1 MQDIPSTLI
10 KLLWTARL
18 FAVFSCLQRMLFHD
32 GRCSF
37 SRSSLFQQNFRNM
50 VLSSCPHNKR
60 DVSWMTYGVESN
72 HGRVFKMHL
81 SEPQLWRL
89 KELPAFFE
97 EDRNKCRG
105 YLLQFVVI

>member
-18 FAVFSCLQRMLFHD
+18 FAVFSCQQRMLFHD
-32 GRCSF
+32 GRRSF
-37 SRSSLFQQNFRNM
+37 PCSSLPTK
-50 VLSSCPHNKR
+50 LSKYGLFLLSHNKR

-81 SEPQLWRL
+81 SEQQLWRL
-89 KELPAFFE
+89 RDYPPSSKRIRINVEAI
-97 EDRNKCRG
+97 R
-105 YLLQFVVI
+105 YSSS